1 MDASDLRVFEAVAR
15 YGGIGRAAKELH
27 TVQSNVTTRIR
38 SLEQEL
44 GTALFERHARGVSL
58 TQAGHRLLPYAAEIR
73 DVLDRARRAATD
85 DGTPS
90 GPLVIGTLE
99 TTVAMRLPRIVA
111 AFASAWPNVDL
122 SLRAGTSIESV
133 TRVLDR
139 ELDGAFV
146 AGPLNHADLVQ
157 EPMFR
162 EELVIVTAASV
173 TTLHHLGRSGTLKI
187 LVLRVGCSYRQR
199 LETLLAARGIVDVR
213 PMEFGSLDAIIG
225 CVAAGIGITLLPR
238 AVMQSATRDGEVA
251 LHELPRDEAMVE
263 TLFIRRR
270 DALVTSALTA
280 FLDIVRSRPNLVMTN
295 PRNMAAVAYPPAAQ

>member
-1 MDASDLRVFEAVAR
+1 MDASDLKVFEAVAR
-15 YGGIGRAAKELH
+15 HGGISRAAKELH
-27 TVQSNVTTRIR
+27 TVPSNVTTRIQ

-85 DGTPS
+85 DGTPA

-99 TTVAMRLPRIVA
+99 TTVAMRLPRIVS

-133 TRVLDR
+133 MRVLDR

-146 AGPLNHADLVQ
+146 AGPLDHPDLAQ
-157 EPMFR
+157 ETMFR
-162 EELVIVTAASV
+162 EELVIATAPSV
-173 TTLHHLGRSGTLKI
+173 TTLHDLGRTGTLKI

-199 LETLLAARGIVDVR
+199 LETLLAARGIADVR

-238 AVMQSATRDGEVA
+238 AVMMSAARAGEVA
-251 LHELPRDEAMVE
+251 LHELPRDEGMVE

-280 FLDIVRSRPNLVMTN
+280 FLDVVRSRPNFATTI
-295 PRNMAAVAYPPAAQ
+295 PRNMAAAAYPPAAQ

>member
-1 MDASDLRVFEAVAR
+1 MDASDLKVFEAVAR
-15 YGGIGRAAKELH
+15 YGGISRAAKELH

-238 AVMQSATRDGEVA
+238 AVVVAASRAGEVTP
-251 LHELPRDEAMVE
+251 HELPRDEAMVE

-270 DALVTSALTA
+270 DTLVTSAIAA
-280 FLDIVRSRPNLVMTN
+280 FLDAVRSGSTPITTV
-295 PRNMAAVAYPPAAQ
+295 PYMAAAAYPAAAQ

>member
-1 MDASDLRVFEAVAR
+1 MDASDLKIFEAVAR
-15 YGGIGRAAKELH
+15 HGGISRAAKELH

-44 GTALFERHARGVSL
+44 GTALFERHSRGATL

-73 DVLDRARRAATD
+73 DVLDRARRAATE
-85 DGTPS
+85 DGTPK

-99 TTVAMRLPRIVA
+99 TTVALRLPRIVA
-111 AFASAWPNVDL
+111 AFAAAWPDVDL
-122 SLRAGTSIESV
+122 SLRTGTSAESV
-133 TRVLDR
+133 ARVLDR

-146 AGPLNHADLVQ
+146 AGPLEHADIIAETV
-157 EPMFR
+157 FH
-162 EELVIVTAASV
+162 EELAIVTAPAV
-173 TTLHHLGRSGTLKI
+173 TKVDDLGRSSTLKI

-199 LETLLAARGIVDVR
+199 LEALLASRGIVDVR
-213 PMEFGSLDAIIG
+213 PMEFGTLDAIIG

-238 AVMQSATRDGEVA
+238 AIVLAAARAGEIM
-251 LHELPRDEAMVE
+251 LHDLPRDEAMVE

-280 FLDIVRSRPNLVMTN
+280 FLEMVRAGSNVVTPI
-295 PRNMAAVAYPPAAQ
+295 PRNMAAAAYPPAAQ